1 MPRNAV
7 LERIRQLD
15 PARDHVEIVS
25 LDTTWEFPF
34 DVTKALEF
42 ALFRTYA
49 VPSISR
55 LLHETG
61 EFVSRP
67 RKRYD
72 DTDLLLS
79 EITHHGYDSERGRAA
94 IRRMNQH
101 HRFTISNDDYLYTL
115 STFIFEPA
123 RWIARFGYRPMLEG
137 ERLAWYYFWCE
148 VGQRMNIKNIPA
160 SYAAFEQFNLAYEQN
175 HFRYAT
181 TNRQIAAIT
190 CDLFLGFVL
199 PRWLWPLGEPAI
211 YALLDEPLR
220 RAFEFPAPAPALRW
234 IVTRGLRLRSR
245 IARLLPRRQPTLR
258 TQLKRPTY
266 PDGYRIEELGPS
278 LGAASTDHPEGVLR
292 DEPGGIRRT

>member
-1 MPRNAV
+1 MSRRAV

-15 PARDHVEIVS
+15 PVHDHAEIVR
-25 LDTTWEFPF
+25 LDATWEFPF
-34 DVTKALEF
+34 DITKALEF

-55 LLHETG
+55 LLHQTG

-72 DTDLLLS
+72 DTDLLIS
-79 EITHHGYDSERGRAA
+79 ELVQHGYDSERGRAA
-94 IRRMNQH
+94 LRRMNQQH

-123 RWIARFGYRPMLEG
+123 RWVARFGYRPMLEQ

-148 VGQRMNIKNIPA
+148 IGRRMGIKDIPA
-160 SYAAFEQFNLAYEQN
+160 TYAAFEQFNLAYEQS
-175 HFRYAT
+175 HFRYAP
-181 TNRQIAAIT
+181 TNRQVAAIT
-190 CDLFLGFVL
+190 RDLLLGFVL
-199 PRWLWPLGEPAI
+199 PRWLWPLGAPAV

-220 RAFEFPAPAPALRW
+220 RAFQFPAPAPALPW

-245 IARLLPRRQPTLR
+245 AARLLIRRKPTLR

-266 PDGYRIEELGPS
+266 PDGYRIEELGPALES
-278 LGAASTDHPEGVLR
+278 APPE
-292 DEPGGIRRT
+292 RTSPR